1 MRELVGEEASGRLQ
15 VEIMDVLEEAKLDKL
30 CAERRFASCIHFA
43 GHKVSTCSAAPGGVT
58 EEVTETKTMPSGRAS
73 RSR

>member
-1 MRELVGEEASGRLQ
+1 MKSVGAPAAPSPSGRLQ

-43 GHKVSTCSAAPGGVT
+43 GHKVSTCSATPGGVT
-58 EEVTETKTMPSGRAS
+58 ED
-73 RSR
+73 